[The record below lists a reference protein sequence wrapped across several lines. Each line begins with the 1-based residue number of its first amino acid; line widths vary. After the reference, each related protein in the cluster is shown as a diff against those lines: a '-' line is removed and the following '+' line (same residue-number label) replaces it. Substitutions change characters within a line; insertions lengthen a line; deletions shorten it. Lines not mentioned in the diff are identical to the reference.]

1 MTPLRWLDFEISEG
15 DDGTTT
21 LDALT
26 SVRPADRD
34 ALAADIVRVLDWAH
48 TRYPGVQGP
57 VEEGGDWDFDLQ
69 LVESATGATLHYDA
83 GATLHYDA
91 GARRLVWPGDVAA
104 PPRLT
109 VALTLSGSV
118 AFCSALSAA
127 FGLDGPAHG

>member
-1 MTPLRWLDFEISEG
+1 MTPLRWLDFDTSEG
-15 DDGTTT
+15 DDGVTTF
-21 LDALT
+21 DALA

-69 LVESATGATLHYDA
+69 LVESATDATLHYDA
-83 GATLHYDA
+83 A
-91 GARRLVWPGDVAA
+91 ARRVVWPGDAA
-104 PPRLT
+104 TPPRFT
-109 VALTLSGSV
+109 VALPLSGPP

-127 FGLDGPAHG
+127 FGLDGPADG